1 MNMNYNVKKSVSQP
15 DDVELCFS
23 VTNTLVCRDLYI
35 KPGVKTV
42 IFDYPQYDMK
52 SSVNSYPD
60 VEKLAITSVVKRFE
74 VNNQMFPNVKEIKT
88 HNHLFYANG
97 SALITTAEYNI
108 ATLINVFHLDEGAS
122 LDMKGVKNIAVGA
135 LDGCKTV
142 DFINTQDTIC
152 VPPQNV
158 LAGSEI
164 ERRINAGEY
173 KNDVIMAGTL
183 LFAINP
189 NAEKISIP
197 KNTTYIF
204 QHINFSTA
212 KEVTVSNFS
221 LILASPYTFKKLIIS
236 DDIGIDRL
244 DRNEMYTIDAEDIE
258 IMQPN
263 SKYVSV
269 DGIVY
274 SADMKR
280 LVKCPRLKTGH
291 INIPDGVEKI
301 ERYAFY
307 KSHINS
313 ISFSDSLRNIGTSAF
328 DSSKVRE
335 IDFGHGITKIGS
347 SYSFADCNYLAE
359 IKFPSQAKII
369 SGSCFVR
376 CKNLSSVILND
387 GLETIVGSAFE
398 DCFNLHTI
406 TIPKTVH
413 TIEKYAFRDV
423 SRIIFE
429 GRPVRNFIVS
439 FAEFG
444 EPSNAR
450 QINGYTV
457 QVELSNGE
465 TVFVPKFMK
474 FADIY
479 SASDVLCNK
488 DVSDSSILNFYMFA
502 SLTIAKQE
510 SAFKTF
516 EKYRGSAQNE
526 LTMTALYA
534 YCKRSS
540 KSYALRAIEECNENA
555 FAFITR
561 SGLLSRPALFELK
574 EIVIKNPVLLSY
586 VLEALQKFTD
596 KPKKTMRL

>member
-1 MNMNYNVKKSVSQP
+1 
-15 DDVELCFS
+15 
-23 VTNTLVCRDLYI
+23 
-35 KPGVKTV
+35 
-42 IFDYPQYDMK
+42 
-52 SSVNSYPD
+52 
-60 VEKLAITSVVKRFE
+60 
-74 VNNQMFPNVKEIKT
+74 
-88 HNHLFYANG
+88 
-97 SALITTAEYNI
+97 
-108 ATLINVFHLDEGAS
+108 
-122 LDMKGVKNIAVGA
+122 
-135 LDGCKTV
+135 
-142 DFINTQDTIC
+142 
-152 VPPQNV
+152 
-158 LAGSEI
+158 
-164 ERRINAGEY
+164 
-173 KNDVIMAGTL
+173 
-183 LFAINP
+183 
-189 NAEKISIP
+189 
-197 KNTTYIF
+197 
-204 QHINFSTA
+204 
-212 KEVTVSNFS
+212 
-221 LILASPYTFKKLIIS
+221 
-236 DDIGIDRL
+236 
-244 DRNEMYTIDAEDIE
+244 
-258 IMQPN
+258 
-263 SKYVSV
+263 
-269 DGIVY
+269 
-274 SADMKR
+274 MKR
-280 LVKCPRLKTGH
+280 LVRCPRLKTGH
-291 INIPDGVEKI
+291 VDIPDGVEKI

-307 KSHINS
+307 KSRINS
-313 ISFSDSLRNIGTSAF
+313 ISFPDSLRNIGMSAF
-328 DSSKVRE
+328 DSSEVQE
-335 IDFGHGITKIGS
+335 IDFGHGITTIGS
-347 SYSFADCNYLAE
+347 SYSFADCNCLTE
-359 IKFPSQAKII
+359 IKLPSQAKII
-369 SGSCFVR
+369 GGSCFVR
-376 CKNLSSVILND
+376 CKNLFSVVLND

-488 DVSDSSILNFYMFA
+488 DVSDISILNFYMFA